1 LKVLIASSSILAIPL
16 FKVLSDSKEYEI
28 CGILTNQDKPTGRG
42 QKIEP
47 NELAT
52 WSKNKDLIMYKSSN
66 NEEIIKAL
74 IDCAPEIVITIA
86 FGQLVNGKA
95 LGIPKYG
102 WINIHFSNLP
112 KWRGAAPVQHSIL
125 NGEQIVGISIFKLD
139 QGMDTGPI
147 YLAKDFP
154 ITDDETTVHVLDRL
168 SVKGAYMVL
177 DALESVKSQIRPI
190 VQSNE
195 AVSYAPK
202 FHKKDG
208 EINWERSIVEIYNQ
222 YRALAASPGVWSI
235 LNKLRIRIDD
245 MCKSYVALKL
255 KAGEIH
261 IDDVKMY
268 VGASDGIIE
277 ILKLT
282 PAGRNSMTTSEFIR
296 GLTAKTGLHFG

>member
-1 LKVLIASSSILAIPL
+1 
-16 FKVLSDSKEYEI
+16 LSDSKEYEI

-42 QKIEP
+42 QKIEQ

>member
-42 QKIEP
+42 QKIEQ

>member
-42 QKIEP
+42 QKIEQ

-154 ITDDETTVHVLDRL
+154 ITDDETTVQVLDRL